1 MEKLMFLMI
10 FIQVL
15 LTAFDSKIVLSK
27 LRPSIPDFLLI
38 AVAIPTILFFSSN
51 QMLIVILNWLVN
63 LIYIFL
69 IIRDLKKSVIVN
81 TLVLLICLITD
92 HLVNLLQLFPTLNSD
107 LTYTIL
113 FIPTNLVIVFVVNL
127 IIKKFK
133 RTHTN
138 RELEVSNYQFLI
150 SSIVLLTLIS
160 LVIYTEVLQG
170 NKDNI
175 NTYNLV
181 IFILISFI
189 LLIIQTFQT
198 NELKKKYQ
206 LQKQELQI
214 KNDNRYIQEM
224 ERHYNE
230 LRKFRH
236 DYQNTLLSLDEYIRT
251 NDMAGLKKYYQELMV
266 PISGRLKH
274 GKYSLEDLSKINDKE
289 IKSILFNKLYTAQME
304 GIKVEFESQKDI
316 NDFYTNTLDLVI
328 AIGIILDNALE
339 ETQKQ
344 TNGFIKVGIMSDDS
358 EIILVF
364 QNSFG
369 QSKIPVWQ
377 MKQAGFS
384 TKGTNRGLGLS
395 NLSEI
400 INRNNNMTLETMIES
415 EYFLQKITI
424 EKDGERND

>member
-1 MEKLMFLMI
+1 MNLFY
-10 FIQVL
+10 
-15 LTAFDSKIVLSK
+15 
-27 LRPSIPDFLLI
+27 
-38 AVAIPTILFFSSN
+38 IL
-51 QMLIVILNWLVN
+51 
-63 LIYIFL
+63 L
-69 IIRDLKKSVIVN
+69 IIRNFKKSVVVN

-92 HLVNLLQLFPTLNSD
+92 HLVNLISLFISSNNNLI
-107 LTYTIL
+107 YTIL
-113 FIPTNLVIVFVVNL
+113 FIPANLIIVFVVNL

-133 RTHTN
+133 ETHLN
-138 RELEVSNYQFLI
+138 KELEVSNYQFLI
-150 SSIVLLTLIS
+150 SLIVLLTLIS

-175 NTYNLV
+175 TTYNLV

-189 LLIIQTFQT
+189 LLIIQTFQA

-251 NDMAGLKKYYQELMV
+251 NDMTGLKTYYQKLMV
-266 PISGRLKH
+266 PISDRLKH
-274 GKYSLEDLSKINDKE
+274 GKYNLEDLSKINEKE
-289 IKSILFNKLYTAQME
+289 IKSIIFNKLYTAQMK
-304 GIKVEFESQKDI
+304 GIKVEFESQKNI
-316 NDFYTNTLDLVI
+316 NNFYTNTLDLVI

-339 ETQKQ
+339 AAQEQ
-344 TNGFIKVGIMSDDS
+344 TNSFIKVGIMSDDS

-364 QNSFG
+364 QNSFK
-369 QSKIPVWQ
+369 QIDIPVWK

-384 TKGTNRGLGLS
+384 TKGKNRGLGLS

-400 INRNNNMTLETMIES
+400 INRNSNMTLETMKES

-424 EKDGERND
+424 EKGKIINDLCVCL

>member
-1 MEKLMFLMI
+1 MFLMI
-10 FIQVL
+10 LTQVL
-15 LTAFDSKIVLSK
+15 LTAFDSKVILSK
-27 LRPSIPDFLLI
+27 LKPAVPDIFLI
-38 AVAIPTILFFSSN
+38 AMAIPIILFFSSN
-51 QMLIVILNWLVN
+51 QILIVILNWLVN
-63 LIYIFL
+63 LFYILL
-69 IIRDLKKSVIVN
+69 IIRNFKKSVVVN

-92 HLVNLLQLFPTLNSD
+92 HLVNLISLFILSNNN
-107 LTYTIL
+107 LIYTIL
-113 FIPTNLVIVFVVNL
+113 FIPANLVIVFVVNL

-133 RTHTN
+133 KTHLN
-138 RELEVSNYQFLI
+138 KELEVSNYQFLI
-150 SSIVLLTLIS
+150 SLIVLLTLIS

-175 NTYNLV
+175 TTYNLV

-189 LLIIQTFQT
+189 LLIIQAFQT

-251 NDMAGLKKYYQELMV
+251 NDMTGLKKYYRELMV
-266 PISGRLKH
+266 PISDRLKR
-274 GKYSLEDLSKINDKE
+274 GKYNLEDLSKINEKE
-289 IKSILFNKLYTAQME
+289 IKSILFNKLYTAQMKD
-304 GIKVEFESQKDI
+304 IKVEFESQKTI
-316 NDFYTNTLDLVI
+316 SNFYTNTLDLVI

-339 ETQKQ
+339 AAQEQ
-344 TNGFIKVGIMSDDS
+344 TNSFIKVGIMSDDS

-364 QNSFG
+364 QNSIK
-369 QSKIPVWQ
+369 QIDIPVWK

-384 TKGTNRGLGLS
+384 TKGKNRGLGLS

-400 INRNNNMTLETMIES
+400 INRNSNMTLETMKES

-424 EKDGERND
+424 EKGKIIND